1 MRTRVW
7 EGFERRGS
15 RRRESGIEERR
26 VSPLPSGKGRPFT
39 RIPRSTAFAHRSAMS
54 SPRASASG
62 VRPVRVHVKY
72 TRQGRRPHP
81 CAAQA
86 QRRVRGSIGLIALLV
101 CGGSYA
107 DPISEQK
114 TSQHTYPVSSATP
127 RLFVRNIW
135 GNVTVRAG
143 DAREITVTVHEHRMA
158 PTQELLER
166 SKEQIRLNEEM
177 SSDGVSLIVGNPDR
191 RDGRTDMCRGCRVDY
206 QFEISAPPDT
216 QIDVGTVT
224 DGRVEIAGIRGL
236 VNASNVNGSV
246 AATDLSNCAKIHSVN
261 GALDVQFARA
271 PGEDCTLETI
281 NGRITVGLPTGTGL
295 NAILS
300 VNHGDIESDFDVEPM
315 TLPTKLEKQDNDD
328 RYSYRIVQPA
338 GVRLGAGGPT
348 FTFASLNGDVRIRKN
363 K

>member
-1 MRTRVW
+1 MRTIVS
-7 EGFERRGS
+7 GAFERRGS
-15 RRRESGIEERR
+15 RRRESGVGSWETGIEEPR
-26 VSPLPSGKGRPFT
+26 VIPSL
-39 RIPRSTAFAHRSAMS
+39 SFA
-54 SPRASASG
+54 
-62 VRPVRVHVKY
+62 
-72 TRQGRRPHP
+72 
-81 CAAQA
+81 
-86 QRRVRGSIGLIALLV
+86 IGLVALLV

-114 TSQHTYPVSSATP
+114 TSQHTYPVSSPMP

-143 DAREITVTVHEHRMA
+143 DAREITVTIHEHRKA
-158 PTQELLER
+158 PTRELLEQ
-166 SKEQIRLNEEM
+166 SKEQIRLDIQT
-177 SSDGVSLIVGNPDR
+177 SSDEVSMIVGNPDR
-191 RDGRTDMCRGCRVDY
+191 TDGRTDMCRGCRVDY

-224 DGRVEIAGIRGL
+224 DGRVEVSGIRGV

-281 NGRITVGLPTGTGL
+281 NGRITVGLPPGTGL
-295 NAILS
+295 NAILN